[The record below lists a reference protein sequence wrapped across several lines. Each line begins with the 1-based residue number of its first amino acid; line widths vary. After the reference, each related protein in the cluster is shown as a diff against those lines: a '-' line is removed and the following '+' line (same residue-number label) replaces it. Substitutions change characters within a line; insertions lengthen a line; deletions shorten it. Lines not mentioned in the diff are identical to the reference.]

1 MQRQSSASRGFYSIF
16 RNDKCEHSSKW
27 RRAPY
32 HQKMPYGT
40 IVRLLGT
47 IVNQWLLWALLLF
60 TVVLLASAESRV
72 DLVMNSLAAA
82 FVVELDDMVIDVD
95 DDGVKDCYFEVVRS
109 ELLDEWERV
118 KARYAK
124 TNRHSA

>member
-1 MQRQSSASRGFYSIF
+1 M
-16 RNDKCEHSSKW
+16 
-27 RRAPY
+27 
-32 HQKMPYGT
+32 
-40 IVRLLGT
+40 
-47 IVNQWLLWALLLF
+47 WALLLF

-95 DDGVKDCYFEVVRS
+95 DGVKDCYFEVVRS
-109 ELLDEWERV
+109 ELLEERERV

-124 TNRHSA
+124 TKQPPLRLTTQYE

>member
-1 MQRQSSASRGFYSIF
+1 MALVGSPLFHCRIARVCRVARRSRDEFS
-16 RNDKCEHSSKW
+16 C
-27 RRAPY
+27 RR
-32 HQKMPYGT
+32 
-40 IVRLLGT
+40 L
-47 IVNQWLLWALLLF
+47 
-60 TVVLLASAESRV
+60 
-72 DLVMNSLAAA
+72 

-124 TNRHSA
+124 INL

>member
-1 MQRQSSASRGFYSIF
+1 
-16 RNDKCEHSSKW
+16 
-27 RRAPY
+27 
-32 HQKMPYGT
+32 MPYGT
-40 IVRLLGT
+40 IVRFFGT

-60 TVVLLASAESRV
+60 TMVLLASAESRV
-72 DLVMNSLAAA
+72 DLVLNSLAAA
-82 FVVELDDMVIDVD
+82 FVVELDDIIIDVD
-95 DDGVKDCYFEVVRS
+95 DDGKQDCYYEVVRN

>member
-1 MQRQSSASRGFYSIF
+1 M
-16 RNDKCEHSSKW
+16 
-27 RRAPY
+27 
-32 HQKMPYGT
+32 
-40 IVRLLGT
+40 
-47 IVNQWLLWALLLF
+47 WALLFF

-95 DDGVKDCYFEVVRS
+95 DDGVKDCYSMFEVVRS

-124 TNRHSA
+124 INL

>member
-1 MQRQSSASRGFYSIF
+1 M
-16 RNDKCEHSSKW
+16 
-27 RRAPY
+27 
-32 HQKMPYGT
+32 
-40 IVRLLGT
+40 
-47 IVNQWLLWALLLF
+47 VNQWLLWALLLF

-124 TNRHSA
+124 ANLHSA

>member
-1 MQRQSSASRGFYSIF
+1 
-16 RNDKCEHSSKW
+16 
-27 RRAPY
+27 
-32 HQKMPYGT
+32 
-40 IVRLLGT
+40 
-47 IVNQWLLWALLLF
+47 
-60 TVVLLASAESRV
+60 
-72 DLVMNSLAAA
+72 MNSLAAA

-124 TNRHSA
+124 INL